1 MVSCLEN
8 RRDFPNRLFLRADRY
23 IFSRIFPYPL
33 MTQLNLWQKLVH
45 TVGAAGLMVGY
56 TNGLK
61 KSQRIFIGTTREKKD
76 RGAEW

>member
-1 MVSCLEN
+1 
-8 RRDFPNRLFLRADRY
+8 
-23 IFSRIFPYPL
+23 